1 VTTHPFRLGVSL
13 AGQGH
18 VAQLAS
24 QASRAE
30 QIGFDS
36 VLLVDHLGFS
46 APLSPLVA
54 MAAAAPSVRVGTHVI
69 NASFHRPALLA
80 RELATVD
87 SATGGRLDIGLGAGY
102 VEPEF
107 TAAGVPFM
115 SHDARVRFLLEHI
128 TEIRSSLS
136 DVAYRPPPIQ
146 QPPPILVGAMGNKL
160 LSMAAQHADIVAIA
174 TLANEDRLVEQVD
187 LVKRQAGSRLDDI
200 DLAFGFFQVSIDRQD
215 DLSLAQQML
224 PGTPEAELRQ
234 MMCVLDG
241 SVADAV
247 ERIRRLHELYGISYF
262 ILHKSNATSWHT
274 LETLVD
280 ELN

>member
-1 VTTHPFRLGVSL
+1 
-13 AGQGH
+13 
-18 VAQLAS
+18 
-24 QASRAE
+24 
-30 QIGFDS
+30 
-36 VLLVDHLGFS
+36 
-46 APLSPLVA
+46 
-54 MAAAAPSVRVGTHVI
+54 
-69 NASFHRPALLA
+69 
-80 RELATVD
+80 
-87 SATGGRLDIGLGAGY
+87 
-102 VEPEF
+102 
-107 TAAGVPFM
+107 M

-234 MMCVLDG
+234 MMCVLNG
-241 SVADAV
+241 AVTDAV

-262 ILHKSNATSWHT
+262 ILHKSNATSWRT